1 VKKSIILSL
10 VLMCISIVL
19 GKLFSNWLLT
29 IKICGSISLV
39 YFGLVGV
46 LRGAF
51 INGDRLKSDNSI
63 DKKEDKIVRGKIIN
77 FGMVVGSTNTILAGI
92 IFFITNKS

>member
-1 VKKSIILSL
+1 VKKTIIVSFI
-10 VLMCISIVL
+10 LMFISIFL
-19 GKLFSNWLLT
+19 GRLFNNWLLT

-39 YFGLVGV
+39 CFGLVGV
-46 LRGAF
+46 LCGA
-51 INGDRLKSDNSI
+51 IISGGRLKFNNSI

-77 FGMVVGSTNTILAGI
+77 FGMLVGSTNTTLAGI

>member
-1 VKKSIILSL
+1 
-10 VLMCISIVL
+10 MCNSIVL
-19 GKLFSNWLLT
+19 GKAFNNWLLT

-39 YFGLVGV
+39 CFGLAGV
-46 LRGAF
+46 LSGAF
-51 INGDRLKSDNSI
+51 ISGDRLKSNNSI